1 MGGEGYLD
9 EGEFAGA
16 LVQVVDDH
24 LSIEIHPPL
33 TSEQVVNA
41 RCHLLPAIV
50 VAMPTHTQ
58 CHVNTPF
65 QIIIFRHCHTLV
77 VLHW

>member
-1 MGGEGYLD
+1 MEGSEVIITGARTGGEGEGGGYLD

-24 LSIEIHPPL
+24 LSIEVHPPL

-41 RCHLLPAIV
+41 
-50 VAMPTHTQ
+50 
-58 CHVNTPF
+58 
-65 QIIIFRHCHTLV
+65 
-77 VLHW
+77 